1 MMQSLLV
8 GLAAFVI
15 LLQCV
20 ILWLQVKSS
29 NRSNR
34 RDSVLIH
41 KAMDAEKR
49 LVTLA
54 QVVKIFEDET
64 NILKKRNE
72 QAAVRD
78 RFRNAR

>member
-1 MMQSLLV
+1 MTQSVLV
-8 GLAAFVI
+8 GLIAFVI

-29 NRSNR
+29 IRSNR

-41 KAMDAEKR
+41 KALDTEKR